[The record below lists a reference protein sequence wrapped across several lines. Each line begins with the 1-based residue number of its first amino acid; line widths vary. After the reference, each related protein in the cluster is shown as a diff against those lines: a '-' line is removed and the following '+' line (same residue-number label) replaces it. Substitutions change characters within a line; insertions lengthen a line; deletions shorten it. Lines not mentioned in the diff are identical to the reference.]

1 MGTLE
6 PPANLGEQGGRLW
19 SDVNDENHLRVD
31 ELRILED
38 ACREVDLVERLEDAL
53 RGQPL
58 LVKGSM
64 GQVVAS
70 PLVQELR
77 QHRALVARL
86 LGALRLPDDEE
97 AGGERDARAR
107 SSQARQA
114 ALARWGRTG

>member
-6 PPANLGEQGGRLW
+6 TPANLGEQGSQLW
-19 SDVNDENHLRVD
+19 SDVNDDHDLRVD

-38 ACREVDLVERLEDAL
+38 ACREVDLIERLEEAL

-86 LGALRLPDDEE
+86 LGALRLTDGEE
-97 AGGERDARAR
+97 AGGELDARAR

-114 ALARWGRTG
+114 ALTRWRGAS